1 MANDDTNPVTKVML
15 DQAVDA
21 ILAGMDKV
29 AGNLKNE
36 FKNELDPLK
45 KDIGAIK
52 ADVKFINR
60 DIEDIKAELSDTP
73 SRREFTDLKDK
84 VDEHLQYHK
93 D

>member
-1 MANDDTNPVTKVML
+1 MANDDANTVTKGML

-29 AGNLKNE
+29 AGSLKNE
-36 FKNELDPLK
+36 FKNEMDPLK
-45 KDIGAIK
+45 KDISAIK

-73 SRREFTDLKDK
+73 SRRELNNLKDK
-84 VDEHLQYHK
+84 VDDHLQYHK